1 MAFTV
6 SLQCVKFIRLKKS
19 RAHLIYRGHARKT
32 KVKPRTIPPVLTS
45 VFKAVQSA
53 RVDASSLLVVGTT
66 SDKSD

>member
-6 SLQCVKFIRLKKS
+6 SLQCVKFIRLK
-19 RAHLIYRGHARKT
+19 
-32 KVKPRTIPPVLTS
+32 TIPPVLTS